1 MKISVNAP
9 SEPKRHDFESS
20 VIGRLSK
27 TLARFSHRITS
38 VNVTLTDENG
48 PRGGIDKLCRLSV
61 VMPRLGELAASAT
74 HDNPFAAVA
83 QAASR
88 VRRIVLTKLK
98 RPKSLQIRNR
108 NTQFESSDS
117 QSEVESDA

>member
-1 MKISVNAP
+1 MRISVNAP

-48 PRGGIDKLCRLSV
+48 PRGGIDKLCRVSV

-88 VRRIVLTKLK
+88 VRRIVLMKLK
-98 RPKSLQIRNR
+98 RPKSHQIRNR
-108 NTQFESSDS
+108 KRRPESSES
-117 QSEVESDA
+117 QSEVASET